1 MPSGASSARRDV
13 KRLASLTFFL
23 DRQIGRYVVAEALRA
38 AKARV
43 KVHDDHFG
51 QATPDLQWIPE
62 IGRRD
67 WVLITK
73 DQNIRRN
80 PIERAAYQAAGVR
93 GFIVTGK
100 DMSGKELATLLVA
113 CLPRMVRK
121 VSGRSGPLLYTI
133 SRTGTFTDL
142 SE

>member
-23 DRQIGRYVVAEALRA
+23 DRQ
-38 AKARV
+38 
-43 KVHDDHFG
+43 
-51 QATPDLQWIPE
+51 
-62 IGRRD
+62 
-67 WVLITK
+67 
-73 DQNIRRN
+73 IRRN

-100 DMSGKELATLLVA
+100 DMSGKELAELLVA

-121 VSGRSGPLLYTI
+121 VSGRTGPLLYTI

>member
-1 MPSGASSARRDV
+1 MPSGANSARRDV
-13 KRLASLTFFL
+13 QRLASLTFFL
-23 DRQIGRYVVAEALRA
+23 DRQIGRYVVADALRA

-43 KVHDDHFG
+43 EVHDDHFG
-51 QATPDLQWIPE
+51 QATPDLEWLPE

-67 WVLITK
+67 WILITK

-80 PIERAAYQAAGVR
+80 QLERAAYQAAGVR

-100 DMSGKELATLLVA
+100 DMSGKELAELLVT

-121 VSGRSGPLLYTI
+121 VSGRTGPLLYTI